1 MLENVQMSEAKND
14 LASPIYVCPIDP
26 QIYQFV
32 FVFFVK
38 IRFSIVT
45 FFTALPCNESNR
57 KSFWELWSWRSF
69 IVYDVGYPNVNNWLW
84 TPFIERGEAN
94 RIYIEIKF
102 SLRNCVL
109 LSGTA
114 L

>member
-45 FFTALPCNESNR
+45 FFTA
-57 KSFWELWSWRSF
+57 F
-69 IVYDVGYPNVNNWLW
+69 VQ
-84 TPFIERGEAN
+84 
-94 RIYIEIKF
+94 
-102 SLRNCVL
+102 
-109 LSGTA
+109 
-114 L
+114 

>member
-45 FFTALPCNESNR
+45 FFTAFRAMRVIEN
-57 KSFWELWSWRSF
+57 
-69 IVYDVGYPNVNNWLW
+69 
-84 TPFIERGEAN
+84 PFGNSGAGG
-94 RIYIEIKF
+94 
-102 SLRNCVL
+102 L
-109 LSGTA
+109 L
-114 L
+114 